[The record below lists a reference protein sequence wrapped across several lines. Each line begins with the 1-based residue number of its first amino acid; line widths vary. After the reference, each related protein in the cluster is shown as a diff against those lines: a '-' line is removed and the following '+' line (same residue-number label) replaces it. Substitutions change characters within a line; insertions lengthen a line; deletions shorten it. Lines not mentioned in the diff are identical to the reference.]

1 MKKTLLITTMLV
13 LALSATACSKKA
25 EETTAAPETTTEAMT
40 EAVTT
45 EAPTE
50 ETTEEEEVE
59 EDYMSGLI
67 TKFTDTVLTIKND
80 DDETVKDYDI
90 SDAEVIQEFPFA
102 EGDWVEITFP
112 AETTE
117 DPVPVIRVEV
127 LDSVI
132 AATTDPS
139 VEGTVEDATMNTLT
153 LKVESG
159 ESYTFTTTNA
169 YVVGKDGITVDKKA
183 TVTFIGDA
191 EDTDPNPLA
200 VKIVMEDS
208 YNTPEAELNAFSGE
222 VAQIEEESIVLESAD
237 GDFYTFVSDDIDFSS
252 YKVGDSLQ
260 IFYTGTITEKAI
272 PATKIVK

>member
-1 MKKTLLITTMLV
+1 MKKKLLITTMLV
-13 LALSATACSKKA
+13 LALSATACSKKTD
-25 EETTAAPETTTEAMT
+25 ETTAAPETTEVVT
-40 EAVTT
+40 EAVATEATT
-45 EAPTE
+45 EE
-50 ETTEEEEVE
+50 STEEEEVE

-67 TKFTDTVLTIKND
+67 TKFTDTILTIKND

-90 SDAEVIQEFPFA
+90 SDAEVIQDFPFA

-117 DPVPVIRVEV
+117 TPVPVIRVEV

-139 VEGTVEDATMNTLT
+139 VEGTVEDATMNTIT
-153 LKVESG
+153 LKLEDG
-159 ESYTFTTTNA
+159 ESYTFNTANA
-169 YVVGKDGITVDKKA
+169 YVVGKNGITVDKEA
-183 TVTFIGDA
+183 TVTFIGDV

-222 VAQIEEESIVLESAD
+222 VAQIEEDSIVLESAD

-252 YKVGDSLQ
+252 YKKGDSLQ

>member
-1 MKKTLLITTMLV
+1 MKKKLLITTMLV

-25 EETTAAPETTTEAMT
+25 EETTAAPETATT

-45 EAPTE
+45 EAAAE

-67 TKFTDTVLTIKND
+67 TKFTDTILTIKSD
-80 DDETVKDYDI
+80 DDETEKDYDI

-102 EGDWVEITFP
+102 EGDWVEITYP
-112 AETTE
+112 AETTKT
-117 DPVPVIRVEV
+117 PVPVIRVEV

-139 VEGTVEDATMNTLT
+139 VEGTVEETTADTLT
-153 LKVESG
+153 LKLEDG
-159 ESYTFTTTNA
+159 GSYTFTTTNA
-169 YVVGKDGITVDKKA
+169 YVVGKNGIAADQKA
-183 TVTFIGDA
+183 TVTFIGDV

-208 YNTPEAELNAFSGE
+208 YNTPEADLNAFTGE
-222 VAQIEEESIVLESAD
+222 VAQIEDESIVLESAD

-252 YKVGDSLQ
+252 CKTGDTLQ

>member
-25 EETTAAPETTTEAMT
+25 EETTAAPKTTEVTTEA
-40 EAVTT
+40 ATT

-67 TKFTDTVLTIKND
+67 TKFTDTILTIKND
-80 DDETVKDYDI
+80 DDETEKDYDI
-90 SDAEVIQEFPFA
+90 SDAEIIQEFPFA

-127 LDSVI
+127 MDSVI

-153 LKVESG
+153 LKLEDG
-159 ESYTFTTTNA
+159 ESYTFNTSNA
-169 YVVGKDGITVDKKA
+169 YVVAKEGILVDKKA
-183 TVTFIGDA
+183 TVTFIGDI

-200 VKIVMEDS
+200 VKIVLEDS
-208 YNTPEAELNAFSGE
+208 YDTPEAELNAFTGD
-222 VAQIEEESIVLESAD
+222 VAQIEEDSIVLESGD
-237 GDFYTFVSDDIDFSS
+237 GDFYTFVSDEINFSS
-252 YKVGDSLQ
+252 YKVGDTLQ

>member
-1 MKKTLLITTMLV
+1 MKKKLLITTMLV

-25 EETTAAPETTTEAMT
+25 EETTAAPETTET

-45 EAPTE
+45 EAAVE
-50 ETTEEEEVE
+50 ESTEEVE

-67 TKFTDTVLTIKND
+67 TKFTDTILTIKND

-90 SDAEVIQEFPFA
+90 SDAELIQEFPFA

-112 AETTE
+112 ADTE
-117 DPVPVIRVEV
+117 KDPIPVIRVEV

-139 VEGTVEDATMNTLT
+139 VEGTVEDSSTNTLT
-153 LKVESG
+153 LKMEDG
-159 ESYTFTTTNA
+159 ESYTFNTTNA
-169 YVVGKDGITVDKKA
+169 YVVAKDGIAVDKKA
-183 TVTFIGDA
+183 TVTFIGDV
-191 EDTDPNPLA
+191 EDTDPIPLA
-200 VKIVMEDS
+200 VKVIMEDS

-222 VAQIEEESIVLESAD
+222 VAQIEDNSIVLESAD

-252 YKVGDSLQ
+252 YKKGDHLQ

-272 PATKIVK
+272 PATRVVK

>member
-1 MKKTLLITTMLV
+1 MKKKLLITTMLV

-25 EETTAAPETTTEAMT
+25 EETTAAPETTTA

-45 EAPTE
+45 EASTE
-50 ETTEEEEVE
+50 ETTVEEDDEVE

-67 TKFTDTVLTIKND
+67 TKFTDTILTVKND
-80 DDETVKDYDI
+80 DDETEKDYDI
-90 SDAEVIQEFPFA
+90 SDAEVIQDFPFA

-112 AETTE
+112 AETAE
-117 DPVPVIRVEV
+117 NPVPVIRVEV

-139 VEGTVEDATMNTLT
+139 VEGTVEDAAMNTLT
-153 LKVESG
+153 LKMEDG
-159 ESYTFTTTNA
+159 MTYTFTTTNA
-169 YVVGKDGITVDKKA
+169 YVVGKEGITVDKKA
-183 TVTFIGDA
+183 TVTFIGEA

-222 VAQIEEESIVLESAD
+222 VAQIEENSIVLESAD
-237 GDFYTFVSDDIDFSS
+237 GDFYTFTSEDIDFSS
-252 YKVGDSLQ
+252 YKAGDNLQ
-260 IFYTGTITEKAI
+260 IFYTGTISEKAI
-272 PATKIVK
+272 PATRIVK

>member
-1 MKKTLLITTMLV
+1 MKKKLLITTMLV

-25 EETTAAPETTTEAMT
+25 EETTAAPETTTT

-45 EAPTE
+45 EAATE
-50 ETTEEEEVE
+50 ESTEEEEVE

-67 TKFTDTVLTIKND
+67 TKFTDTILTIKND
-80 DDETVKDYDI
+80 DDETEKDYDI

-117 DPVPVIRVEV
+117 TPVPVIRVEV

-132 AATTDPS
+132 AATTAPS

-153 LKVESG
+153 LKLEDG
-159 ESYTFTTTNA
+159 ESYTFTTSNA
-169 YVVGKDGITVDKKA
+169 YVVGKNGITVDKKA
-183 TVTFIGDA
+183 TVTFIGEV

-208 YNTPEAELNAFSGE
+208 YNTPEAELNAFRGE
-222 VAQIEEESIVLESAD
+222 VVQIEEDSIVLESAD

-252 YKVGDSLQ
+252 YKKGDTLQ
-260 IFYTGTITEKAI
+260 IFYTGMITEKAI